1 MSTHTSFSAARDEFE
16 RAWNDP
22 AHTRI
27 EPTSVDVNALLSERF
42 RGGEEITLTR
52 SMLWEAEL
60 EKAWNPG
67 DYIPGVVREGESWRR
82 EALGPAEDSFV
93 RASQQ
98 RAWKEGVDGGL
109 VLEEVYTSTN
119 EQSVLFLGRAEL
131 TRADGTRLEA
141 GRHQPLFHVE
151 HAVSGTDTQPLKPLA
166 HRAPDVRAGRG
177 AHRAAAPGRRHARV
191 GAGFR
196 YGLCAQGP
204 RGRADPALTGPDRRA
219 RPARPVLPVTSAL

>member
-1 MSTHTSFSAARDEFE
+1 MSTHASFSAARDEFE

-27 EPTSVDVNALLSERF
+27 EPAAVDVNALLREHF
-42 RGGEEITLTR
+42 RGGEEITLSR

-60 EKAWNPG
+60 EKAWNPAA
-67 DYIPGVVREGESWRR
+67 YIPGVVREGESWGR
-82 EALGPAEDSFV
+82 EALGSAEESFV

-151 HAVSGTDTQPLKPLA
+151 HAVSGTDSQPQNRWRIVHLTPEL
-166 HRAPDVRAGRG
+166 DE
-177 AHRAAAPGRRHARV
+177 
-191 GAGFR
+191 
-196 YGLCAQGP
+196 
-204 RGRADPALTGPDRRA
+204 ALTVRQRREKGTPEWVRGFVA
-219 RPARPVLPVTSAL
+219 AHVRKALGVELIPR

>member
-27 EPTSVDVNALLSERF
+27 EPTSVDVNALLGEGF
-42 RGGEEITLTR
+42 RGGEGIALTR
-52 SMLWEAEL
+52 AMLWEAEL
-60 EKAWNPG
+60 EKAWDPG
-67 DYIPGVVREGESWRR
+67 TYIPGVVREGESWGR
-82 EALGPAEDSFV
+82 EALGPAEESFV

-109 VLEEVYTSTN
+109 VLEEVYTSAD

-131 TRADGTRLEA
+131 ARADGTRLEA

-151 HAVSGTDTQPLKPLA
+151 HAVRGTDTRPLNRWRIVHLTPE
-166 HRAPDVRAGRG
+166 PDETLTERQRREEGTPEWVRGFV
-177 AHRAAAPGRRHARV
+177 AAYVRKALGV
-191 GAGFR
+191 E
-196 YGLCAQGP
+196 LTP
-204 RGRADPALTGPDRRA
+204 R
-219 RPARPVLPVTSAL
+219 